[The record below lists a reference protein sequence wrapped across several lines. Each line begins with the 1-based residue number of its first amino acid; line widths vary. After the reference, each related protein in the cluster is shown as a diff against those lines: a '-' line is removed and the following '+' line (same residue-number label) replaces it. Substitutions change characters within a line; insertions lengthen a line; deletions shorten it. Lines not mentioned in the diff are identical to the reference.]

1 MTFQALCESQ
11 LPFFNGGATWLRHT
25 ENQPPLSGA
34 ATSPPRSGRTPER
47 KGLSSLSAFPV
58 PTRTRD
64 ESGRSHLPTAVTTSM
79 LWPLWPKW
87 QRTGSVD
94 IHRNNVQSRF
104 SCAWEGMPVMCVL
117 HGRCLSRGPS
127 PGSSLRGQIGTRD
140 RPCGCPVARVDEEA
154 VISCRGLRLW
164 RLWRRGT

>member
-104 SCAWEGMPVMCVL
+104 SCAWEGMPVMCVAWEAPL
-117 HGRCLSRGPS
+117 AGAISGVVVEGTDRHARPAVWLSGR
-127 PGSSLRGQIGTRD
+127 
-140 RPCGCPVARVDEEA
+140 A
-154 VISCRGLRLW
+154 CR
-164 RLWRRGT
+164 